1 MSASS
6 AARRA
11 AALQLVLMLI
21 GLLLVPLALRAANG
35 VRRVPELAP
44 SYLSSIEGPRERRPF
59 DAGPREAITRQN
71 PGYVVIGDSMAG
83 SRIEPPLLGRLTGQT
98 VFPLFLAGS
107 GSAWWY
113 LALKNW
119 VIASGSHPRRTFIFF
134 RDTNLTDPF
143 FRAEGQY
150 RWSLD
155 LVAHD
160 REDEVNAVLGRRG
173 VGPLYRVR
181 AAVDRVYEVSEARD
195 WIEPAVNDAPG
206 RLMFA
211 YRRPRETFMTQLNER
226 FGLTHLRQMDNAD
239 LQANED
245 READFDRF
253 VNDSLLPL
261 MLRDA
266 AGANVPLCF
275 VRVQRRPEGGRPP
288 AQTPA
293 MRRYIEKLRAY
304 LEAHGA
310 MFHDDTGDPQLTL
323 DMYEDGDHLS
333 HDGRFRYTQL
343 FYARL
348 RPLFP

>member
-1 MSASS
+1 MSVSS

-11 AALQLVLMLI
+11 AALQLVLVLL
-21 GLLLVPLALRAANG
+21 GLLLVPLALRMANRVRG
-35 VRRVPELAP
+35 VPQLGP

-59 DAGPREAITRQN
+59 DAGPLKEMARQQ
-71 PGYVVIGDSMAG
+71 PGFVVIGDSMAG
-83 SRIEPPLLGRLTGQT
+83 SRIEPALLSHLTGQT

-119 VIASGSHPRRTFIFF
+119 VIGGHAHPKCTFIFF

-143 FRAEGQY
+143 FRVEGQY

-155 LVAHD
+155 QVARD
-160 REDEVNAVLGRRG
+160 REDEVNAVFGKRAG
-173 VGPLYRVR
+173 GPLYSIRS
-181 AAVDRVYEVSEARD
+181 AVDRAYEVSPARD

-206 RLMFA
+206 RVMFA
-211 YRRPRETFMTQLNER
+211 YRRTREIFMTQLNER
-226 FGLTHLRQMDNAD
+226 FGLTHLRQMDAAD
-239 LQANED
+239 LQASED

-253 VNDSLLPL
+253 VDDSFLPL

-266 AGANVPLCF
+266 ANANVPLCF

-288 AQTPA
+288 VQTSA
-293 MRRYIEKLRAY
+293 MRRYIAKLRAY
-304 LEAHGA
+304 IEAHGA
-310 MFHDDTGDPQLTL
+310 RFHDDTGDPQLTL

-333 HDGRFRYTQL
+333 RDGRVRYTQL
-343 FYARL
+343 FFDRM